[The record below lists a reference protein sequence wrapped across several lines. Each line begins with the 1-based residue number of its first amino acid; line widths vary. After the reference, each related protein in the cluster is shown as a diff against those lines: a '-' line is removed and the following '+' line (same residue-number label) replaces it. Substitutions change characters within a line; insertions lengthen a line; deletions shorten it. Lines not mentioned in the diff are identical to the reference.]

1 MTRSADLREELAA
14 LSHDIWAHWMR
25 YLFTISIWNSDGSV
39 TIQADDVKRWFR
51 QAQTDYADLSE
62 AEKES
67 DRHQADKILKCLAMR
82 GQPEPIGE
90 QIRRL
95 RNARGMSQEGF
106 ANKLR
111 TVHILTLPHVIN
123 ELEHDNFWPD
133 WPSVEVLERIARA
146 LDARLEIRLVPEE
159 DNVSQAQRNRRCV
172 ARNARG
178 ATFAGPGKFAQKR
191 RSWW

>member
-1 MTRSADLREELAA
+1 MIDPDLREELAA
-14 LSHDIWAHWMR
+14 LSHDIWSHWMR
-25 YLFTISIWNSDGSV
+25 YLFTVSIWRDDGSV
-39 TIQADDVKRWFR
+39 TIPTDKVERWYR
-51 QAQTDYADLSE
+51 QMQTDYANLSD

-90 QIRRL
+90 QIQRL

-123 ELEHDNFWPD
+123 ELEHGNFWPGC
-133 WPSVEVLERIARA
+133 PSVEVLERIARA
-146 LDARLEIRLVPEE
+146 LGARLEIRLIADE
-159 DNVSQAQRNRRCV
+159 
-172 ARNARG
+172 
-178 ATFAGPGKFAQKR
+178 GK
-191 RSWW
+191 